1 MSLSKRLD
9 GRLIAATALALS
21 PRKLGGLRLL
31 IASATVVAL
40 VSSDDARAQDAP
52 APKPAEKEFKRP
64 TKFRKIAPDVLTT
77 IPVKRDPEECYT
89 TLPGPDLS
97 LLVKADAKLRAV
109 PKLEPVT
116 ATLRTKVPSV
126 TFHRPIWNLEFT
138 FKPLRMIRV
147 QMPQPSGKL
156 RTKLI
161 WYMVYKVRNPGK
173 HFVPMRQPDGSYKLD
188 RPDEIDPGKPG
199 VNFVPFFVLV
209 ENKEIKR
216 YFKER
221 IIPEAKPQ
229 ILRREFR
236 AGEFKTPELLNSAE
250 MAQVK
255 IKAGEERWGVVTWE
269 NIDPRI
275 DFLSIYIQGLS
286 NAYGWKETRQ
296 SYNHGDTPGL
306 GRKLTRKTLRI
317 NFWRPGDEFLET
329 EEEII
334 YGIPGELDYQWMYR

>member
-1 MSLSKRLD
+1 VSLCNRVVRIVVVLTV
-9 GRLIAATALALS
+9 AA
-21 PRKLGGLRLL
+21 
-31 IASATVVAL
+31 VVVVPA
-40 VSSDDARAQDAP
+40 VVWAQDAL
-52 APKPAEKEFKRP
+52 APKPAAKPGVKKFKRP

-77 IPVKRDPEECYT
+77 IPVKRIPEECYT
-89 TLPGPDLS
+89 TLPGPDLA
-97 LLVKADAKLRAV
+97 LLVQGDPKLRV
-109 PKLEPVT
+109 MPKLEPVT
-116 ATLRTKVPSV
+116 ATLRTKLPAV

-173 HFVPMRQPDGSYKLD
+173 HFVPMRQADGSYKLD

-216 YFKER
+216 YFREQ
-221 IIPEAKPQ
+221 IIPLAKPQ

-236 AGEFKTPELLNSAE
+236 AGEFKAPELLNSAE

-255 IKAGEERWGVVTWE
+255 AHVLRYWETEFAQLRPKKNRAGNRTYQEKDVQLV
-269 NIDPRI
+269 
-275 DFLSIYIQGLS
+275 LLV
-286 NAYGWKETRQ
+286 
-296 SYNHGDTPGL
+296 
-306 GRKLTRKTLRI
+306 RKLLYDDGFTIKGARKRLQEKRSS
-317 NFWRPGDEFLET
+317 DLEQIEIPFSGSERMNEIASFRQELESLLT
-329 EEEII
+329 E
-334 YGIPGELDYQWMYR
+334 L